1 MNQVGEVNAEALK
14 TPGKLVGQL
23 VTTPAIL
30 AAIPVYAISSV
41 GWVVV
46 LSRLNL
52 SVAYPFLASLYIFL
66 PILSMLFLSET
77 LSAQHWAGIVVI
89 GIGVG
94 LVLTAIYVIRVFSQ
108 AFFGP
113 VNDKWDDLRGLDLKG
128 WQILPRAILV
138 AVLVYFG
145 FFPSALLDVIDGTTS
160 TALTAFR

>member
-1 MNQVGEVNAEALK
+1 MLSFVIIILVAATAATAHILLKIGMNQVGEVNAEALK
-14 TPGKLVGQL
+14 TPGRLVGQP

-77 LSAQHWAGIVVI
+77 LSTQHWAGIVVI

-94 LVLTAIYVIRVFSQ
+94 IVLGA
-108 AFFGP
+108 
-113 VNDKWDDLRGLDLKG
+113 GL
-128 WQILPRAILV
+128 A
-138 AVLVYFG
+138 
-145 FFPSALLDVIDGTTS
+145 
-160 TALTAFR
+160 

>member
-1 MNQVGEVNAEALK
+1 LLSFVIIILVAATAATAHILLKIGMNQVGEVNVEALK

-30 AAIPVYAISSV
+30 AAIPVYAISNV
-41 GWVVV
+41 GWLVV

-77 LSAQHWAGIVVI
+77 LSTQHWAGIVVI

-94 LVLTAIYVIRVFSQ
+94 IVLGA
-108 AFFGP
+108 
-113 VNDKWDDLRGLDLKG
+113 GL
-128 WQILPRAILV
+128 A
-138 AVLVYFG
+138 
-145 FFPSALLDVIDGTTS
+145 
-160 TALTAFR
+160 